1 MSASRCSGYFPFMGF
16 ARLAVLAALLAA
28 SAGAAAQELVD
39 PDAATMFYVR
49 IPLGGT
55 SGAERQPAFG
65 LMLQGSRAYE
75 TVYLDTR
82 MFRFLPLGGL
92 EVKWLV
98 AGGIAVAAAAAV
110 HSRGKDRE
118 EQHQRAQEEQ
128 RSEQQ
133 ETCKKVC

>member
-1 MSASRCSGYFPFMGF
+1 MGF
-16 ARLAVLAALLAA
+16 AKAAALAALLLACA
-28 SAGAAAQELVD
+28 PAAAQEIGG
-39 PDAATMFYVR
+39 PNTTMFTVR
-49 IPLGGT
+49 VPLGGT
-55 SGAERQPAFG
+55 GAAERQPVFG

-75 TVYLDTR
+75 AVYLDTR

-98 AGGIAVAAAAAV
+98 AGGVAVAAAAAV

-128 RSEQQ
+128 RREQHESCQ
-133 ETCKKVC
+133 KVC

>member
-1 MSASRCSGYFPFMGF
+1 MEIAK
-16 ARLAVLAALLAA
+16 AAIVLAFGLAA
-28 SAGAAAQELVD
+28 CAPAAAQELGD
-39 PDAATMFYVR
+39 PGASTMFYVR

-55 SGAERQPAFG
+55 SAADRQPAFG
-65 LMLQGSRAYE
+65 LMLQGSRPYE
-75 TVYLDTR
+75 TVHLDTR

-98 AGGIAVAAAAAV
+98 AGGVAVAAAAAV

-128 RSEQQ
+128 RREQE
-133 ETCKKVC
+133 ETCQKVC